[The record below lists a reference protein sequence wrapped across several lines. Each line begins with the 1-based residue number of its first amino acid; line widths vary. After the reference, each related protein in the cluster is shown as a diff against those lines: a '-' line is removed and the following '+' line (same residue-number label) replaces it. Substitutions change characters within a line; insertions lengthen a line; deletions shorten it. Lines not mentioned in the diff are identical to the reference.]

1 MAEVNHKIR
10 AYLYENPFTE
20 DPNDYMAR
28 VISERSLTI
37 RDICDM
43 AVARGGA
50 DVAAASIEH
59 SVNLFLKEMGY
70 QLCNGY
76 SVNTGYF
83 IAGVHL
89 KGVFNDPDEQFN
101 PLKHILSFDFHQG
114 DLLHKELQTIDVVIQ
129 GVADVSLSI
138 SQVTDVRTSSVN
150 DLLTPNYNLKISG
163 YKLKIAGDDPTVGV
177 YFIAEN
183 NDRIKVDTEDV
194 VINNPSELLIRIP
207 DLRSGSYKLEV
218 VTQFAGSSILL
229 KQVRSTEFNKTL
241 TVQ

>member
-1 MAEVNHKIR
+1 MAEIKHKIR
-10 AYLYENPFTE
+10 ANLYENPLTD
-20 DPNDYMAR
+20 DPNDYIAR
-28 VISERSLTI
+28 VKSERSLTI

-50 DVAAASIEH
+50 DVSSASIEH

-70 QLCNGY
+70 QLCDGY

-101 PLKHILSFDFHQG
+101 PLKHILFFDFHQG
-114 DLLHKELQTIDVVIQ
+114 ELLRKELQMIDVLIQ
-129 GVADVSLSI
+129 GVADALLSI
-138 SQVTDVRTSSVN
+138 SQVTDARTGSVN
-150 DLLTPNYNLKISG
+150 ALLTPNYNLRISG
-163 YKLKIAGDDPTVGV
+163 HKLKIAGDDPNVGV

-207 DLRSGSYKLEV
+207 DLRPGIYKLEV
-218 VTQFAGSSILL
+218 ATQYAVSSLL
-229 KQVRSTEFNKTL
+229 KEPRSVVFEKSL
-241 TVQ
+241 TVN